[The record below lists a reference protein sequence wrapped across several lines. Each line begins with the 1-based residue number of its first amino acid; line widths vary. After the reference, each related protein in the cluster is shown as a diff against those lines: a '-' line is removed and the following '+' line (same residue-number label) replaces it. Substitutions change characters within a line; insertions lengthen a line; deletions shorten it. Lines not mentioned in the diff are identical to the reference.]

1 MKGLWFHRPVLGWA
15 AYDWANSAFSLTVVT
30 AFVPVLLSEYW
41 NDGADSTVTTFR
53 LGMANGVASLI
64 IALSA
69 PLIGAIADLAGRRK
83 GLMFLFAALGIIM
96 TGSLFLVARGQWPV
110 AVLCYVLA
118 SIGFAN
124 SNSLYDGLMVH
135 VAPTTHY
142 DRVSAY
148 GYALGYLGGALLF
161 TVNVIMVA
169 NPAMFGLVD
178 EVQAIRIAFIMVA
191 VWWLI
196 FTLPLL
202 LWVKEPR
209 DAVRGKPVSESF
221 RQLLGTMKDIVRH
234 PNIAMFL
241 VAYWLYIDGV
251 FTIIKMAVDYGL
263 SQGLSMQD
271 LIMAI
276 LITNFV
282 GFPAALLFGRIGLQ
296 LGAKN
301 GLIIALIVYTVV
313 TLAAAFITTAV
324 EFYVLAIC
332 IGLVQGGVQSLSRSF
347 FARMIPHEQSAE
359 YFGFFNMIGKF
370 SAVLGPMLTG
380 IVALSFGS
388 QRIGIL
394 SILALFVSGLWL
406 LLKVQQPS
414 REGHVA

>member
-1 MKGLWFHRPVLGWA
+1 LKGIWFHRPVLGWA
-15 AYDWANSAFSLTVVT
+15 AYDWANSAFSISVVT

-53 LGMANGVASLI
+53 LGLANGFASLI
-64 IALSA
+64 IAISA
-69 PLIGAIADLAGRRK
+69 PLLGAIADLAGRRK
-83 GLMFLFAALGIIM
+83 GLLFLFAMLGIVM
-96 TGSLFLVARGQWPV
+96 TGSLFFVARGQWLLGIV
-110 AVLCYVLA
+110 CYVFA
-118 SIGFAN
+118 SVGFAS

-135 VAPTTHY
+135 VSPASHY

-161 TVNVIMVA
+161 TINVVMVSQ
-169 NPAMFGLVD
+169 PHLFGLAS
-178 EVQAIRIAFIMVA
+178 EVEAIRLAFLTVA
-191 VWWLI
+191 AWWFL
-196 FTLPLL
+196 FSMPLL
-202 LWVKEPR
+202 LWVKESR
-209 DAVRGKPVSESF
+209 DARVGRPITESF
-221 RQLLGTMKDIVRH
+221 RQLINTIRV
-234 PNIAMFL
+234 IAGQQNLMLFL

-271 LIMAI
+271 LIRAI

-296 LGAKN
+296 IGAKF
-301 GLIIALIVYTVV
+301 GLVIALVIYIIVTF
-313 TLAAAFITTAV
+313 AAAFITTAA
-324 EFYVLAIC
+324 EFYVLAIS

-347 FARMIPHEQSAE
+347 FARLIPQQQSAE

-370 SAVLGPMLTG
+370 SAVLGPVLTG
-380 IVALSFGS
+380 VVALIFGS

-394 SILALFVSGLWL
+394 SILILFLSGLFL

-414 REGHVA
+414 KEG